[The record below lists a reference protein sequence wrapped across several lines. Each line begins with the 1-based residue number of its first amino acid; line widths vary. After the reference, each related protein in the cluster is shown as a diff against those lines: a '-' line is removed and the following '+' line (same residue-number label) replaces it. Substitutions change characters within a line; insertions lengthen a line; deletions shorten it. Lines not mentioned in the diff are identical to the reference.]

1 MIGSGPK
8 TFEYPVEGLRGI
20 AALMVLYCHLLAPEI
35 ALDPGYAPSDL
46 FWRIETG
53 HAAVLFFFVLSG
65 YVIGL
70 TNPSA
75 KWSKSAA
82 GSYLWRRF
90 VRLYPMYF
98 LAVMLGFAVRPL
110 DSWGALLG
118 NLLFLQN
125 AQPYGSWH
133 VPLLQGNTN
142 LWSLN
147 YEVLYYGLF
156 LGLWC
161 FRPLI
166 WVALVGSFAIT
177 AAYHFG
183 APIPAFLMS
192 YAAGWLFWIAGLCL
206 AWFAPKGG
214 ETAPSRHPWLSYFLL
229 FIATSKMYPVMNIL
243 GRFGVHGQA
252 ADWVTF
258 NKLDFIPICVVC
270 IAAASGRKAWWVTLA
285 RAAAIGLPS
294 LIVLWRIQNGT
305 FLGTDWLV
313 VPELLTIAAV
323 LLLWCKTSNEVLA
336 KLAWVGGISY
346 GIYVF
351 QRPVQWFL
359 LDYVSVLSG
368 TWWTFGLRFI
378 VAVAVTFLVAWLV
391 EKKLQPKIRR
401 WLSGRWSPGWRD
413 SRPELRRA
421 ASRRF

>member
-1 MIGSGPK
+1 MSGSGHK

-35 ALDPGYAPSDL
+35 ALDPGYVPSDL

-70 TNPSA
+70 TNSA
-75 KWSKSAA
+75 SVWSGGASRN
-82 GSYLWRRF
+82 YLWRRF

-98 LAVMLGFAVRPL
+98 LAVLLGFAVRPL
-110 DSWGALLG
+110 DSWGDLLG
-118 NLLFLQN
+118 NFLLLQN
-125 AQPYGSWH
+125 AAPYGDWR
-133 VPLLQGNTN
+133 VPRLQGNTN

-147 YEVLYYGLF
+147 YEALYYLLF
-156 LGLWC
+156 LLLWRWR
-161 FRPLI
+161 FLI
-166 WVALVGSFAIT
+166 WPACAASFAIT
-177 AAYHFG
+177 AAYHWG
-183 APIPAFLMS
+183 MAVPQFLMS

-206 AWFAPKGG
+206 AWFAPKNAGT
-214 ETAPSRHPWLSYFLL
+214 ESARHPWLSYLLL

-243 GRFGVHGQA
+243 GRFGVQGQE

-258 NKLDFIPICVVC
+258 NKLDFIPICLVC

-294 LIVLWRIQNGT
+294 IIVLWRIQNGT

-313 VPELLTIAAV
+313 APELLTIAAV

-336 KLAWVGGISY
+336 KLAWIGGISY

-378 VAVAVTFLVAWLV
+378 VAVAATFLVAWLV
-391 EKKLQPKIRR
+391 EKKLQPEIKR
-401 WLSGRWSPGWRD
+401 WLSGRWSPR
-413 SRPELRRA
+413 
-421 ASRRF
+421 